1 MFDIGLQEMLVV
13 GVLALLVFGPE
24 KLPELGR
31 KLGRAM
37 REFRRAS
44 DEFRSTVETN
54 LQMHEDIMPPAAS
67 YTDPVPA
74 AVTST
79 EPPAPG
85 EPPAGAEPAAE
96 PVAATVPGVGGEGSG
111 DGLLDEPY
119 WTTRGGKLLHR
130 RTCAWRRRFA
140 ADTVV
145 PIKALADG
153 WDQGLQ
159 GCPVCDPRESAVPS

>member
-1 MFDIGLQEMLVV
+1 MFDIGLQEMLVI

-24 KLPELGR
+24 KLPELGK

-44 DEFRSTVETN
+44 DEFRTTVETN
-54 LQMHEDIMPPAAS
+54 LQMHEDIIPPPAS
-67 YTDPVPA
+67 YPDPGPA
-74 AVTST
+74 TVTST
-79 EPPAPG
+79 EPPASA
-85 EPPAGAEPAAE
+85 EAPAGAEPVAE
-96 PVAATVPGVGGEGSG
+96 PVAATASGVGGEGSG

-130 RTCAWRRRFA
+130 RRQAQVRRVG

-159 GCPVCDPRESAVPS
+159 ACPVCDPREATVPS